1 MISSAPAYAEGYGP
15 AEPMKLERVWDPFEM
30 MYVYRAVQQGRL
42 YQPRSGRYESA
53 LWKTPMEIAEAY
65 QRAEPRISHSQRY
78 SLTVTEPKEGTE
90 CPT

>member
-1 MISSAPAYAEGYGP
+1 MNTPAPGFGP
-15 AEPMKLERVWDPFEM
+15 AEKIDRMELVWDPFEM

-53 LWKTPMEIAEAY
+53 LWKTPLEIAEAY

-78 SLTVTEPKEGTE
+78 SLTVTEPKEGTDAE
-90 CPT
+90 GY